1 MSLLALA
8 VALVQRIKQGAVDE
22 NTGIQHGGWPDE
34 EPADHASESEADELR
49 GQAKQEL
56 VPDAPALVEVHALS
70 RDNVGCVS
78 SAGDNVGH
86 NSDQSMF
93 LYVER
98 TRVERPSMSECRETG
113 TRKNTFQDL
122 AAW

>member
-8 VALVQRIKQGAVDE
+8 VALVQRIEQGAIHE
-22 NTGIQHGGWPDE
+22 NTGVQHGRWPDE

-49 GQAKQEL
+49 GQAEQEL
-56 VPDAPALVEVHALS
+56 VSDAPALVEVHALS
-70 RDNVGCVS
+70 RNNVGCVS

-93 LYVER
+93 LNVER
-98 TRVERPSMSECRETG
+98 TRVERPSIPECRETG
-113 TRKNTFQDL
+113 ARKNTF
-122 AAW
+122 